1 LNFETSPMANPP
13 EGEQRCHGSC
23 NVGAQ
28 PTNHAP
34 DVWEIAGRPQT
45 HCDVSHHLPP
55 SRIPEPPRDLARLAE
70 ELASNVP
77 ALVATAEGFV
87 SVTLVMDQIQRA
99 AFRLI
104 ATPYEISR
112 SQILNVSVFP
122 NSDQALAATPII
134 DDANTVIAYFEL
146 GRRDIHSIHI
156 IRDVDGNE
164 LLRETETRAE
174 AEDDVVGNEL
184 LATIVTL
191 GGAVLIRALARAV
204 VSTVARDLAAAA
216 LKAGINAARGI
227 SPEAADLVLLFLR
240 SLRARSIVKSFVRR
254 GLKVVVS
261 IGGEAGPEEVAE
273 FGEQIALNH
282 QVRMGIGRRYIPNL
296 VKEPGENIGK
306 VFEAET
312 VDRVVSRKLDVGFD
326 TDQVAQG
333 AFKVLKSGGDVCMHV
348 FTSDPNFG
356 SRFVQSLIKAGFD
369 PSRVKNIGN
378 SLFLAVKP

>member
-1 LNFETSPMANPP
+1 MANPP

-28 PTNHAP
+28 PTDRAVDP
-34 DVWEIAGRPQT
+34 WEIAGRSQT
-45 HCDVSHHLPP
+45 RCDVSHHLPP
-55 SRIPEPPRDLARLAE
+55 SRAPERPRDLPQLFE

-77 ALVATAEGFV
+77 ALVATADGFV
-87 SVTLVMDQIQRA
+87 SVTLVMDQAQRA

-104 ATPYEISR
+104 ATPYEITR
-112 SQILNVSVFP
+112 SQILNASVFP

-134 DDANTVIAYFEL
+134 DDVNTVIAYFEL
-146 GRRDIHSIHI
+146 GRFDIHSLHI

-174 AEDDVVGNEL
+174 AESDELGNQL

-191 GGAVLIRALARAV
+191 GGAILVRALARAV
-204 VSTVARDLAAAA
+204 VRLVATDLASAV

-227 SPEAADLVLLFLR
+227 SPEAADVVLLFLR
-240 SLRARSIVKSFVRR
+240 SLRARSIVRSFVRR

-261 IGGEAGPEEVAE
+261 IGGEAGPEEVAK

-282 QVRMGIGRRYIPNL
+282 QVRMGIGRRYIPHL
-296 VKEPGENIGK
+296 IKEPGENIGR
-306 VFEAET
+306 VFEEET
-312 VDRVVSRKLDVGFD
+312 VDRVVSRRLDAWFD
-326 TDQVAQG
+326 TDRVAEG
-333 AFKVLKSGGDVCMHV
+333 AFKVLKKGGDLNMEL
-348 FTSDPNFG
+348 FTNNPEFG

-369 PSRVKNIGN
+369 PKKIQNMGN
-378 SLFLAVKP
+378 TVFIAVKG